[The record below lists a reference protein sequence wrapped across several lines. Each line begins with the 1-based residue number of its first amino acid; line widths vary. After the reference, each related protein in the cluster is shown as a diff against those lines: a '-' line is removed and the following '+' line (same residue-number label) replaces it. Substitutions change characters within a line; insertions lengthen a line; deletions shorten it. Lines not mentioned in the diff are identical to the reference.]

1 MDCKQ
6 TCQLHNQT
14 CPPKAPSCSEVP
26 ELLQALGPSSLA
38 AGQQAISSQTKGA
51 CTMAAWVLR
60 RPSTCGCCMCCS
72 FSLFIFWIPQHKF
85 NWGILGDLVWSTG
98 FQRKSKTLGNVGNLA
113 WFAWVKLKIRLAL
126 PHTGVVLR
134 REPRISWWGL
144 HGANKALSTQSP
156 PTLYWNCYCF
166 DYLNVFCPNYVLLAL
181 SLPLVFSAA
190 WPAQVKRWSSE
201 QSFDGSWG

>member
-1 MDCKQ
+1 MRFLNFYKLLALLHL
-6 TCQLHNQT
+6 QLGNKRY
-14 CPPKAPSCSEVP
+14 PLKPKAHAPWLHGFCEDQVHV
-26 ELLQALGPSSLA
+26 GVV
-38 AGQQAISSQTKGA
+38 
-51 CTMAAWVLR
+51 CVVVLVY
-60 RPSTCGCCMCCS
+60 S
-72 FSLFIFWIPQHKF
+72 FFWIPQHKF